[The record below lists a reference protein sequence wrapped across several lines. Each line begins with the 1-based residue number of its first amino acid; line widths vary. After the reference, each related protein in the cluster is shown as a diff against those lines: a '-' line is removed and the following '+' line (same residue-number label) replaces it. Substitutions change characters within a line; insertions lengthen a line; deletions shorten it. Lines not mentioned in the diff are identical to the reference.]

1 MVHIIIAANNLIDV
15 AHIIGDVGHIG
26 VHRSDGAI
34 QLAFVYRIGGIHAV
48 GHIGDGV
55 AAIIQAVFAQAHIAA
70 CCAVANGDA
79 VAVHH
84 GVAGGEAVGL
94 QVFGCGHLIMGAAI
108 GIGARGNHNIVARA
122 HRALR
127 LGGGGVGRGNRVI
140 DIVFTGAANVAHGGG
155 AVCIHLA
162 VATQNGLVGI
172 GNGFDLA
179 AVHRFSAAGRNIAAG
194 QAADFVGGAV
204 DFHATHIH
212 GVKADIFG
220 RGHGVD
226 GLAIGTGG
234 AAHLDVFAF
243 FHLGFCTRSRF
254 LHITDIGCVGGG
266 VTAAGYI
273 GDGFAAGINAATGHT
288 RAVDDGQT
296 IVAYFGVAHG
306 NTAVAAQINGFG
318 QLHRQ
323 RIGTCYH
330 TDIALGQGAGVAAFH
345 VNSFAQFAVNRRTAV
360 ARKGERLVGLI
371 VRRFNRVVDVAFA
384 GATNVG
390 VGVNTGARI
399 IGGVAA
405 DNVLHAFTLR
415 KQLAAVHRIGAASA
429 DVARCQTADFVGGAV
444 NFHISHLHGVKA
456 YVFGSG
462 HFVFDAAG
470 RIDA

>member
-1 MVHIIIAANNLIDV
+1 M
-15 AHIIGDVGHIG
+15 
-26 VHRSDGAI
+26 
-34 QLAFVYRIGGIHAV
+34 
-48 GHIGDGV
+48 
-55 AAIIQAVFAQAHIAA
+55 
-70 CCAVANGDA
+70 
-79 VAVHH
+79 
-84 GVAGGEAVGL
+84 
-94 QVFGCGHLIMGAAI
+94 
-108 GIGARGNHNIVARA
+108 
-122 HRALR
+122 
-127 LGGGGVGRGNRVI
+127 GGGGVGRGNRVI

-155 AVCIHLA
+155 AICIHLA
-162 VATQNGLVGI
+162 VAAQNGLVSI

-179 AVHRFSAAGRNIAAG
+179 AVHRFSAAGRNIAAD

-243 FHLGFCTRSRF
+243 FHLGFRTRSGF

-273 GDGFAAGINAATGHT
+273 GDGFAAGINAACGHA

-296 IVAYFGVAHG
+296 IVVYFCVAHG
-306 NTAVAAQINGFG
+306 NAAVATQINGFG

-323 RIGTCYH
+323 RIGACYH
-330 TDIALGQGAGVAAFH
+330 ADVALGQGAGVAAFH

-360 ARKGERLVGLI
+360 ARKSERLIGLV
-371 VRRFNRVVDVAFA
+371 VRGFDGVVDVAFA
-384 GATNVG
+384 GAADVGIG
-390 VGVNTGARI
+390 VGAGARI

-405 DNVLHAFTLR
+405 DDVLHAFTLR

-444 NFHISHLHGVKA
+444 GHHAAYGGFVKA
-456 YVFGSG
+456 NVFGSG

-470 RIDA
+470 RIGA